1 MPRLFCILLLLLG
14 VRLISFC
21 QGHLLFDQ
29 QFLNDTVKL
38 IGMDSPYDE
47 NRTYQKYSFFITDK
61 TVIDSLIKTVR
72 YGERARNIMENDN
85 FSLIVTKNNKI
96 VDRWS
101 ISPKFNNINTD
112 GSPNIFDIGILDAL
126 SSRFPMKYNYYK
138 KVFSSAEQYKS
149 FENSVLLKDNTL
161 FIYKPDFRYEGS
173 FDVEFPKNKEF
184 PDARKAI
191 EYIDKILEKKID
203 KSKFSAVYVLT
214 EYNLNNQNQ
223 ITIKISSPRWVF
235 NEFNDKTVQKKSWTS
250 AENDAMIF
258 ERL

>member
-1 MPRLFCILLLLLG
+1 MLLLG

-47 NRTYQKYSFFITDK
+47 NRTYQKYNFFITDK

-72 YGERARNIMENDN
+72 YGERVRNIMENDN

-112 GSPNIFDIGILDAL
+112 GSPNVFDIGILDAL
-126 SSRFPMKYNYYK
+126 SSCFPMKYNYYK

-149 FENSVLLKDNTL
+149 FEDSMLLKDRTL

-191 EYIDKILEKKID
+191 EYINKILEKRLD
-203 KSKFSAVYVLT
+203 KAKFSAVYVLT

-223 ITIKISSPRWVF
+223 ITITISSPKWVF
-235 NEFNDKTVQKKSWTS
+235 NEFNDKAVQKKSWTS